1 MSRYYVATMRLF
13 PKSFTISGYEII
25 EAEDMIEGYTEEMEA
40 SWPSMEIHFSAPTY
54 TPFVIAEV
62 IVRKRL
68 NESFQYMNKRVK
80 DAVLLQF
87 VKKEAA
93 NWNDH
98 RHNAEMGRPY

>member
-54 TPFVIAEV
+54 TPFVIADV
-62 IVRKRL
+62 IT
-68 NESFQYMNKRVK
+68 
-80 DAVLLQF
+80 
-87 VKKEAA
+87 
-93 NWNDH
+93 
-98 RHNAEMGRPY
+98 